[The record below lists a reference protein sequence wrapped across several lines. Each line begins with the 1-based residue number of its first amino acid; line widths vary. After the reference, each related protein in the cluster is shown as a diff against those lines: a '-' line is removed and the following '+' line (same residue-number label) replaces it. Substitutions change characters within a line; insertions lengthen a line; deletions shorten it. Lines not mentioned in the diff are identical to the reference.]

1 MERHADHAFE
11 TLKQELVQM
20 ASLAEMAIGNASHAL
35 LVRDIEME
43 ERVLREDGAI
53 NRLEVVIDEQC
64 LRMLALSQPETSDL
78 RFIAMA
84 LKINN
89 DLERVGDQAVTLI
102 LVSRHLERVADH
114 ATNLAQ
120 NVMSLVEGQHSKH
133 HHRSVTHES
142 LGRTPDA

>member
-89 DLERVGDQAVTLI
+89 DLERVGDQAVNLI

-114 ATNLAQ
+114 ATSIAED
-120 NVMSLVEGQHSKH
+120 VMYLVEGQNIKH
-133 HHRSVTHES
+133 HRLSVTHES